1 MIDMSNILPLTG
13 VPRPGFTPRETRL
26 LTVDTTRGGVQTPDY
41 KEAVLFSLHY
51 GLIPV
56 LHFPLRDGVRS
67 TQTILSS
74 ALEGKFG
81 LRLSD
86 FTENPLNVYKD
97 VSISGD
103 TVVLLELT
111 ESGSGDILDYPVLV
125 GIGKLSGYFD
135 LSTLPE
141 GVVYSSITIRAYYID
156 PLGGRFNG
164 LQAAQVNCQ
173 SSGLWLIEGISEHHR
188 YNVVISIPGYNDI
201 IYSNKATSDHVP
213 PIEPEEPDPEEP
225 IDPDPVD
232 PEEPEPVDENLV
244 FEFTTEGGD
253 ERMFAFAVMP
263 TEGGT
268 GGFVN
273 ISNGDS
279 YEYHEFEQTIYYFD
293 SPGTYQITVS
303 GDLDG
308 FYLHSGEP
316 TKILSW
322 GKEIKGTTLLGSRAE
337 IMLYSTPIISVP
349 DYLPPWITNL
359 EAYFKDSDFNQ
370 DISSWDTRNVSNMFE
385 MFYGNEEFNQDLSGW
400 CVPLIESEPVRFSQG
415 ATSWW
420 LPKPVWGTCPA

>member
-1 MIDMSNILPLTG
+1 MTNIFPLLG
-13 VPRPGFTPRETRL
+13 VPTPGYTPRETRT
-26 LTVDTTRGGVQTPDY
+26 LTVDTTRDGVQTPDY
-41 KEAVLFSLHY
+41 KEAVLFSLLY
-51 GLIPV
+51 GLKPV

-74 ALEGKFG
+74 SLEGKFG

-86 FTENPLNVYKD
+86 FTENPLSVYKEVNIYSD
-97 VSISGD
+97 Q
-103 TVVLLELT
+103 VVLLELT
-111 ESGSGDILDYPVLV
+111 ESGSGGILDYPALV
-125 GIGKLSGYFD
+125 GVGKLSGYFQLD
-135 LSTLPE
+135 SLPE
-141 GVVYSSITIRAYYID
+141 GITYSDITIRAFYID

-173 SSGLWLIEGISEHHR
+173 SSGLWIIDGISEHHR

-213 PIEPEEPDPEEP
+213 PIEPEEPEPEEP

-244 FEFTTEGGD
+244 FEFTTEGGN

-308 FYLHSGEP
+308 FYLHSEDP

-322 GKEIKGTTLLGSRAE
+322 GKEIKGTTLLGTRAE

-349 DYLPPWITNL
+349 DYLPPWITNI

-370 DISSWDTRNVSNMFE
+370 DISSWDTRNVENMTE
-385 MFYGNEEFNQDLSGW
+385 LFYGAGEFNQDLSGW
-400 CVPLIESEPVRFSQG
+400 CVPLIDSEPVRFSEG
-415 ATSWW
+415 ASSWW
-420 LPKPVWGTCPA
+420 LPKPVWGTCPSS